1 VQGGH
6 PPATPILGW
15 SLGVLGIAVVTLLA
29 FRDRALANRWGRQM
43 SALLV
48 VVLASICAASALVV
62 MRGGDADEATMGT
75 MTMLAAVLAAGGI
88 GLDTRLLW
96 SGGASLLAAVFA
108 AIVPSFSPLA
118 ASIAAMS
125 AVAVFLPES
134 IRNARELAQPKS

>member
-1 VQGGH
+1 
-6 PPATPILGW
+6 
-15 SLGVLGIAVVTLLA
+15 
-29 FRDRALANRWGRQM
+29 M

-48 VVLASICAASALVV
+48 VVLASICAASALVAF
-62 MRGGDADEATMGT
+62 RGGDADEATMGT

-108 AIVPSFSPLA
+108 AVAPSFSPLA
-118 ASIAAMS
+118 ASIAAMV

-134 IRNARELAQPKS
+134 IRNARELEQPAKKA